1 VDFSLLKL
9 RENLVIFKGSVKRGF
24 SYFIVFMIL
33 PYCVYVLISEV
44 DYLLYI
50 GFTSNLENRLKTHN
64 SGGSKS
70 TSYRRPLKLIFYE
83 YYLFEED
90 ALKREQYF
98 KTTAGKKALNLML
111 KSTLTKLEY
120 KKTKK
125 EAKIIA
131 FTEI

>member
-1 VDFSLLKL
+1 
-9 RENLVIFKGSVKRGF
+9 
-24 SYFIVFMIL
+24 ML

-50 GFTSNLENRLKTHN
+50 GFTTNLENRLKTHN

-70 TSYRRPLKLIFYE
+70 TSYRRPLKLIFCE

-98 KTTAGKKALNLML
+98 KTTAGKRALNLML
-111 KSTLTKLEY
+111 RATLTSLEY
-120 KKTKK
+120 KTGQKS
-125 EAKIIA
+125 
-131 FTEI
+131 TEIINLKEL